1 MNTAIIELIII
12 LVSIFAWVLL
22 LHRTL
27 TTPWMDQ
34 SSLKC
39 TPWWRTA
46 IFARYI
52 ESQWFGKRDSKAS
65 SEFFVLE
72 EFIESPLTPLSVKYA
87 WERSGMVLYD
97 ISKISG
103 GCTIWRNISTE
114 NPRHCQCDSGNLGAI
129 ILHSRFST
137 RNPDWGCIQ
146 RISTHLTTGRTKRM
160 IAQITTGVVCGLIV
174 VASARITEAQLLQ
187 RRQMNQPKQ
196 LLLLKRP
203 QRGEGWRKWIWESSH
218 IRIWYNL

>member
-1 MNTAIIELIII
+1 MLSSIQFKEFEGVCPIVIKGKTTYISNCLFDILKILWHCREKDFLSRYGENKLRALIII

-22 LHRTL
+22 SHRTL

-72 EFIESPLTPLSVKYA
+72 QFIESPLTPLSVKYA

-114 NPRHCQCDSGNLGAI
+114 NSRHCQCDSGNLGAI
-129 ILHSRFST
+129 I
-137 RNPDWGCIQ
+137 
-146 RISTHLTTGRTKRM
+146 
-160 IAQITTGVVCGLIV
+160 
-174 VASARITEAQLLQ
+174 
-187 RRQMNQPKQ
+187 
-196 LLLLKRP
+196 
-203 QRGEGWRKWIWESSH
+203 
-218 IRIWYNL
+218 